1 MDWPELPLGM
11 KKISDVA
18 RSNIITKFENVVE
31 QGHKVSTKSELTEFH
46 CLRIQVKRLRYA
58 LEFMAPAYGNS
69 LNDVILQTVR
79 LQDNLGELQDT
90 VFNQKLIKRIL
101 KDCKGKLLDDQLIF
115 ILGEIYQLQ
124 GEIARE
130 HQKTFKDIWIPF
142 SSEKIIISLNKIFKE
157 QPVSGGT
164 KGAI

>member
-1 MDWPELPLGM
+1 VDCPELPPGM
-11 KKISDVA
+11 KKIREVA
-18 RSNIITKFENVVE
+18 PSTITTKYESVVE
-31 QGHKVSTKSELTEFH
+31 QGHKVSTKSELPEFH

-69 LNDVILQTVR
+69 LNDVILKTVL

-130 HQKTFKDIWIPF
+130 HQKAFNDIWIPF
-142 SSEKIIISLNKIFKE
+142 SSEQTIISLNKIFEE
-157 QPVSGGT
+157 QLVSSET
-164 KGAI
+164 EGAI

>member
-1 MDWPELPLGM
+1 VDCPELPLGM
-11 KKISDVA
+11 KKIREVA
-18 RSNIITKFENVVE
+18 PPNITTKFETVIG
-31 QGHKVSTKSELTEFH
+31 QGHKVSTKSELPEFH

-58 LEFMAPAYGNS
+58 LEFMAPAYGSS

-101 KDCKGKLLDDQLIF
+101 KDCKGKLLDDELIF
-115 ILGEIYQLQ
+115 ILGELYQLQ

-130 HQKTFKDIWIPF
+130 RQKAFIDIWVPF
-142 SSEKIIISLNKIFKE
+142 SSVQTIISLNKIFEE
-157 QPVSGGT
+157 QLMSGKT

>member
-1 MDWPELPLGM
+1 
-11 KKISDVA
+11 
-18 RSNIITKFENVVE
+18 
-31 QGHKVSTKSELTEFH
+31 
-46 CLRIQVKRLRYA
+46 
-58 LEFMAPAYGNS
+58 MAPAYGNS

>member
-1 MDWPELPLGM
+1 MCGLSGITARYE
-11 KKISDVA
+11 KISEVA
-18 RSNIITKFENVVE
+18 PPNVTTKFETVIG
-31 QGHKVSTKSELTEFH
+31 QGRKISTKSELPEFH
-46 CLRIQVKRLRYA
+46 RLRIQVKRLRYA
-58 LEFMAPAYGNS
+58 LEFMAPAYGDS

-101 KDCKGKLLDDQLIF
+101 KDCKGKLLDDQLVF

-142 SSEKIIISLNKIFKE
+142 SSGKMIISLSKIFKE
-157 QPVSGGT
+157 QP
-164 KGAI
+164 KEQDEIQ

>member
-1 MDWPELPLGM
+1 
-11 KKISDVA
+11 
-18 RSNIITKFENVVE
+18 
-31 QGHKVSTKSELTEFH
+31 
-46 CLRIQVKRLRYA
+46 
-58 LEFMAPAYGNS
+58 MAPAYGNS
-69 LNDVILQTVR
+69 LDNVILQTVR
-79 LQDNLGELQDT
+79 LQDNLGEIQDT

-130 HQKTFKDIWIPF
+130 RQKAFNDLWVPL
-142 SSEKIIISLNKIFKE
+142 SSEQTIISLNKIFKE
-157 QPVSGGT
+157 QLISRET